1 MPKKSSKKESLR
13 GMSRAELDKKLRELR
28 ESLRMIKFKG
38 EGAKSKN
45 VKETRNMKKEIA
57 RILTEINKQK

>member
-1 MPKKSSKKESLR
+1 
-13 GMSRAELDKKLRELR
+13 MSRAELDKKLRELR